1 MDSEP
6 AVQMKRADAEMRV
19 PKLSK
24 LLGAKPGLNSSM
36 VSLSVSNGRSL
47 YLNSEGTF
55 YEKSHPLVTLT
66 AASST
71 QAADGMKLGDS
82 VTFYSDSR
90 DRLPRMTGLQPS
102 LKKWEGGS
110 NHFAMRLS
118 LLATTVLYFLKAAPQ
133 QKSSP
138 RNLQGVWRDSANL
151 CPGWARWKRSLSVFL
166 SSPDQRLSARLAH
179 ASCRIF

>member
-1 MDSEP
+1 
-6 AVQMKRADAEMRV
+6 
-19 PKLSK
+19 
-24 LLGAKPGLNSSM
+24 
-36 VSLSVSNGRSL
+36 
-47 YLNSEGTF
+47 
-55 YEKSHPLVTLT
+55 
-66 AASST
+66 
-71 QAADGMKLGDS
+71 
-82 VTFYSDSR
+82 
-90 DRLPRMTGLQPS
+90 MTGLQPS

-166 SSPDQRLSARLAH
+166 SSPDHRLRSEEHTSELQSHSDLVCRLLLEKKKH
-179 ASCRIF
+179 NTS